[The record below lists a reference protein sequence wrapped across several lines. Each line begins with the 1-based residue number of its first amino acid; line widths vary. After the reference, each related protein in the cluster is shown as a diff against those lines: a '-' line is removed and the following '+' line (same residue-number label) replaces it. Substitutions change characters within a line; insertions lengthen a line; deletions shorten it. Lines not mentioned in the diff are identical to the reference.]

1 MTSTRGS
8 DSANVRHKKTTLHFI
23 LVPLLNQ
30 GCTFFRET
38 YATQLLPL
46 VSG

>member
-8 DSANVRHKKTTLHFI
+8 DSANVRHKKTLHFI

-30 GCTFFRET
+30 GCTIFRET
-38 YATQLLPL
+38 YTTQLLPL